1 MGQLGSL
8 IWPGTRGNVMTSPF
22 DMPAMS
28 RRRLL
33 QFTAAGVTASALGLG
48 RSPAFAD
55 DAAPIRWVSPRGTLE
70 VLDDFAYWVAKKYGY
85 FGDLA
90 TDIQAG
96 PQDGTATVKL
106 VDQKQADF
114 GYPSPGVLSLG
125 LEQGMDLV
133 SAFHVMAGDVFDF
146 AFQKGKA
153 PADLKGLEGKTI
165 ALGSA
170 GWQSITNP
178 MLAVAGVDISKIN
191 YVEVTAWGPAL
202 AQGQAD
208 AALSWEGLRA
218 QWRGQGLDFDYL
230 LGKKIS
236 RFPANSYVTRKSD
249 LADPAKV
256 AAYTK
261 YLRGWAMGMEF
272 GWQNPRAATQ
282 ITMEQ
287 FPGLASQMNP
297 SVAVES
303 LMQET
308 ALMHAHWDQRNAWG
322 FHIQESWQAY
332 FDTIAKIKQVTQVF
346 KASEVTTNQ
355 FIAAANDFDHAKV
368 KADAD
373 GYALSDAYKAV
384 DVSAIEAVL

>member
-1 MGQLGSL
+1 
-8 IWPGTRGNVMTSPF
+8 MTDISNL
-22 DMPAMS
+22 MIN

-33 QFTAAGVTASALGLG
+33 QVTAAGVTISAIGLG
-48 RSPAFAD
+48 GTGVAQAD
-55 DAAPIRWVSPRGTLE
+55 EITVRWVSPRGTLE

-85 FGDLA
+85 FGDLN
-90 TDIQAG
+90 TVIEAG

-106 VDQKQADF
+106 VDQNQSDF

-133 SAFHVMAGDVFDF
+133 SAYHVMAGDVFNF
-146 AFQKGKA
+146 AFPKGKA

-165 ALGSA
+165 ALGSS
-170 GWQSITNP
+170 GWQAITNP
-178 MLAVAGVDISKIN
+178 MLAAAGVDTSKVK
-191 YVEVTAWGPAL
+191 YVEVSAWGQAL

-230 LGKKIS
+230 LGKNVSK
-236 RFPANSYVTRKSD
+236 FPANSYVIRKSD
-249 LADPAKV
+249 LSDPAKV
-256 AAYTK
+256 AAYET

-272 GWQNPRAATQ
+272 GWINPRAATQ

-287 FPGLASQMNP
+287 FPGLASQMDP
-297 SVAVES
+297 TVATES
-303 LMQET
+303 LMQQT
-308 ALMHAHWDQRNAWG
+308 ALMHARWDERKAWG
-322 FHIQESWQAY
+322 FHIEDSWQGY
-332 FDTIAKIKQVTQVF
+332 FDAIAEIGQVSKVF
-346 KASEVTTNQ
+346 KASDVTTNQ

-373 GYALSDAYKAV
+373 AFQLSDAYKAV
-384 DVSAIEAVL
+384 DVAAIEAVL

>member
-1 MGQLGSL
+1 
-8 IWPGTRGNVMTSPF
+8 MTTNLN
-22 DMPAMS
+22 MHMIG

-33 QFTAAGVTASALGLG
+33 QLTAAGVSISALGLG
-48 RSPAFAD
+48 TGAAFAEET
-55 DAAPIRWVSPRGTLE
+55 PIRWVSPRGTLE
-70 VLDDFAYWVAKKYGY
+70 VLDDFAYWVALKYGY
-85 FGDLA
+85 FGDLK

-114 GYPSPGVLSLG
+114 GYPSPGILSLG

-133 SAFHVMAGDVFDF
+133 SAFHIMAGDVFDF

-165 ALGSA
+165 VLGSA
-170 GWQSITNP
+170 GWQSITDP
-178 MLAVAGVDISKIN
+178 MLAAAGVDLSKVK
-191 YVEVTAWGPAL
+191 YVEVSAWGQAL
-202 AQGQAD
+202 SQGQAD

-230 LGKKIS
+230 LGKNS
-236 RFPANSYVTRKSD
+236 SQFPANSYVTRKSD

-256 AAYTK
+256 EAYTK

-272 GWQNPRAATQ
+272 GWNNPRAATM

-287 FPGLASQMNP
+287 FPGLASQMDP
-297 SVAVES
+297 TVATES
-303 LMQET
+303 LMQQL
-308 ALMHAHWDQRNAWG
+308 ALMHAKWDERKAWG
-322 FHIQESWQAY
+322 FHIQSSWQTY
-332 FDTIAKIKQVTQVF
+332 FDAIAKIGQVSKVF
-346 KASEVTTNQ
+346 NAADVTTNQ
-355 FIAAANDFDHAKV
+355 FVEGANDFDHAKV

-373 GYALSDAYKAV
+373 AYALSDAYKAV
-384 DVSAIEAVL
+384 DVAAIEAVL